1 MLGFRPNRIEKI
13 GVSVDKRVVNN
24 NRYMKGNHFIVRS
37 FMTVFSWLLMLCSI
51 TKLVAIESCRPDYK
65 NAQTAAAFRITQ
77 S

>member
-37 FMTVFSWLLMLCSI
+37 FMTQFSSLSMLEG
-51 TKLVAIESCRPDYK
+51 AISG
-65 NAQTAAAFRITQ
+65 QGVI
-77 S
+77 